1 MAEFDVENRKTAQI
15 LVDKARALQHRHHRT
30 LILNAALL
38 GVYGWQ
44 LSIPV
49 VLGVALGRFLDKV
62 IPSETFSWTLN
73 LIVIGFV
80 IGVVNANRWL
90 RKEGTI
96 RNIQKQY
103 RQRLAEQRK
112 RIQK

>member
-1 MAEFDVENRKTAQI
+1 MAEFDVENQKTAQI
-15 LVDKARALQHRHHRT
+15 LVDKAKALQHRRKRT

-49 VLGVALGRFLDKV
+49 VLGVALGHFLDK
-62 IPSETFSWTLN
+62 IFHLDNFSWTLN
-73 LIVIGFV
+73 LIFIGFI
-80 IGVVNANRWL
+80 IGIINANRWL

-96 RNIQKQY
+96 ISIKKQY
-103 RQRLAEQRK
+103 KQRLKEKRK
-112 RIQK
+112 GIKK